1 MSLKTAVLA
10 FLCFIFLISFWD
22 SIFEDFYVNLF
33 EGTLSFGDVSVGY
46 LIVSFIGLSIFLF
59 LNKKFSQEESAETQ
73 Y

>member
-10 FLCFIFLISFWD
+10 FLCFIFLLSFWD

-33 EGTLSFGDVSVGY
+33 EGTLSFGDISVGY

-59 LNKKFSQEESAETQ
+59 LNQKLSREEDSPEN
-73 Y
+73 